1 MPQQYF
7 LYYTVSNVI
16 CAIIFGI
23 MLAHDL
29 ASIDRQE
36 KQIKFDRALIAFMLY
51 FISDSVWAGVDS
63 GIIPKT
69 HFSVFVTNLANC
81 VIMAAIT
88 YLWLRFVMAVEEVVD
103 RDRRGTIF
111 SIMLPL
117 ILSTAALIATY
128 IAAPQVLIDEN
139 LETMPAFD
147 IFLVAVPFI
156 YIIAVIV
163 FSVRKIKI
171 EDNPIEMKKHV
182 SVGFF
187 PLIVIAGSA
196 VQLLALTTTP
206 IFCFACAILML
217 VFYIQQMDERISTDP
232 LTQLNNRGQL
242 LRYVSQPNLR
252 KEGRRTYV
260 MMIDINDFKDIN
272 DTYGHAEGD
281 RALRIISDA
290 LRNAAQRYNFP
301 LFLGRY
307 GGDEFIIIMHP
318 GSEKD
323 IENLPAE
330 IRAQIELGSSV
341 ENLPYSISVG
351 IGYDEL
357 RAGGDTFQQC
367 QQRADHKLYLD
378 KEYTKLESGS
388 LARQR

>member
-1 MPQQYF
+1 
-7 LYYTVSNVI
+7 
-16 CAIIFGI
+16 
-23 MLAHDL
+23 
-29 ASIDRQE
+29 
-36 KQIKFDRALIAFMLY
+36 
-51 FISDSVWAGVDS
+51 
-63 GIIPKT
+63 
-69 HFSVFVTNLANC
+69 
-81 VIMAAIT
+81 MAAMT

-111 SIMLPL
+111 GIMLPL

-156 YIIAVIV
+156 YIVAVIV
-163 FSVRKIKI
+163 FAVRKIKI

-260 MMIDINDFKDIN
+260 MMLDINDFKGIN

-281 RALRIISDA
+281 AALTIIAKSLVSA
-290 LRNAAQRYNFP
+290 VRKHGIQV
-301 LFLGRY
+301 FLGRY
-307 GGDEFIIIMHP
+307 GGDEFVLIAYPSKKEDLESFLSDVREIIY
-318 GSEKD
+318 SECANTKK
-323 IENLPAE
+323 
-330 IRAQIELGSSV
+330 
-341 ENLPYSISVG
+341 PYDLSIG

-357 RAGGDTFQQC
+357 LGEGDSFDKC
-367 QQRADHKLYLD
+367 LQRADSKLYLD
-378 KEYTKLESGS
+378 KEYCKLNGKSTICH
-388 LARQR
+388 

>member
-51 FISDSVWAGVDS
+51 FISDAVWAGVDS

-69 HFSVFVTNLANC
+69 QFSVFVTNFANYLL
-81 VIMAAIT
+81 MAGIT
-88 YLWLRFVMAVEEVVD
+88 FCWLRFVMSVEQVAD
-103 RDRRGTIF
+103 RDSRRTMFGIIAPF
-111 SIMLPL
+111 
-117 ILSTAALIATY
+117 ILSTAALIAIY
-128 IAAPQVLIDEN
+128 IAAPQMLIDEN
-139 LETMPAFD
+139 LEALPAFD

-163 FSVRKIKI
+163 YTVRKMKI
-171 EDNPIEMKKHV
+171 EDDPTEMKKHV
-182 SVGFF
+182 AVGFF
-187 PLIVIAGSA
+187 PLIVIVGGA
-196 VQLLALTTTP
+196 VQLLVLTTTP

-217 VFYIQQMDERISTDP
+217 IFYIQQMDQRISTDP

-242 LRYVSQPNLR
+242 LRYISQPNLR

-260 MMIDINDFKDIN
+260 MMLDINDFKGIN

-281 RALRIISDA
+281 RALRIIADA
-290 LRNAAQRYNFP
+290 LRNATQRYNFP
-301 LFLGRY
+301 LFVGRY
-307 GGDEFIIIMHP
+307 GGDEFILIMHP

-323 IENLPAE
+323 IEKLPDE
-330 IRAQIELGSSV
+330 IRANIELECV
-341 ENLPYSISVG
+341 EQNVPYNISIG
-351 IGYDEL
+351 IGCDEL